1 MGRVRVSGFRED
13 CSPPAVEEVGGWQLA
28 RRWVGRAAR
37 QWRAGGGWG
46 RRGQSCRGKK
56 MSGEEA
62 VGVRKSSGDVEEERR
77 GEEERGIT

>member
-1 MGRVRVSGFRED
+1 
-13 CSPPAVEEVGGWQLA
+13 
-28 RRWVGRAAR
+28 
-37 QWRAGGGWG
+37 
-46 RRGQSCRGKK
+46 

>member
-28 RRWVGRAAR
+28 RRWAVGRQGGEAA
-37 QWRAGGGWG
+37 G
-46 RRGQSCRGKK
+46 RRWGQSCRGKK